1 MKKDKRKAQDKD
13 GIKEEEKRRKM
24 RRIKQVNREGLGKR
38 KNHRGMQK
46 SSGKIINY
54 LEEDGRENKKAQSN
68 EREKNK
74 RKERKERIEKDE
86 VRWERGWK
94 DVRE

>member
-1 MKKDKRKAQDKD
+1 
-13 GIKEEEKRRKM
+13 
-24 RRIKQVNREGLGKR
+24 
-38 KNHRGMQK
+38 MQK

-68 EREKNK
+68 ERKKTKEKREK
-74 RKERKERIEKDE
+74 KEIEKDE

-94 DVRE
+94 DGSKTT